1 MNSRKSTGVIGLD
14 EKTEGGFVDRSTVLL
29 RGKAGTGKTA
39 FCASFLYRG
48 ALNNEPGLLVTTEEE
63 ADDIRADIK
72 EMFGWDLE
80 HLEKKKLLKILS
92 INLEIPYNVK
102 EKDFGQT
109 IHMYMLT
116 LFEKIIN
123 SIKAIKAK
131 RVVIDSVSILE
142 MFLQNRYLSR
152 TYILNLMK
160 KLKSLGVTTLITEGI
175 SEEGG
180 LLGDEALTE
189 FVVDAV
195 IKLDFV
201 PVSDRFKRT
210 LTINKMRRTKHSTMI
225 LPFDFT
231 KEGIKLMKFG
241 ERK

>member
-14 EKTEGGFVDRSTVLL
+14 EKMEGGFVDRSTVLL

-48 ALNNEPGLLVTTEEE
+48 ALDNEPGLLVTTEEE
-63 ADDIRADIK
+63 VDDIRADIK

-109 IHMYMLT
+109 IHMYILT
-116 LFEKIIN
+116 LFEKIIS